1 MCTESHIYGRSIS
14 VKDIL
19 NLIKNKSKFYSIGN
33 ISEENIKEAELILN
47 IRFASDYRMI
57 IKEYGAVTFSGHEL
71 TGICNSKR
79 LNVVDVTKEERKY
92 NKVPEDWYVI
102 EQANIDDIVIWQD
115 TNGAVYQTM
124 PNKKP
129 IKLCN
134 SLLEYI
140 DF

>member
-1 MCTESHIYGRSIS
+1 M
-14 VKDIL
+14 KDIL
-19 NLIKNKSKFYSIGN
+19 NFIKNKSKFYSIGN

-115 TNGAVYQTM
+115 TSGAVYQTM

>member
-1 MCTESHIYGRSIS
+1 M
-14 VKDIL
+14 KDIL

-115 TNGAVYQTM
+115 TNGVVYQTM

-129 IKLCN
+129 IKLCD

>member
-1 MCTESHIYGRSIS
+1 M
-14 VKDIL
+14 KDIL

-47 IRFASDYRMI
+47 VRFASDYRMI

-115 TNGAVYQTM
+115 TNGVVYQTM

>member
-1 MCTESHIYGRSIS
+1 M
-14 VKDIL
+14 KDIL

-47 IRFASDYRMI
+47 IRFPSDYRMI

-115 TNGAVYQTM
+115 TNGVVYQTM

>member
-1 MCTESHIYGRSIS
+1 M
-14 VKDIL
+14 KDIL

-115 TNGAVYQTM
+115 TNGVVYQTM

-134 SLLEYI
+134 SLFAYI

>member
-1 MCTESHIYGRSIS
+1 M
-14 VKDIL
+14 KDIL

-79 LNVVDVTKEERKY
+79 LNVVDATKEERKY

-115 TNGAVYQTM
+115 TSGAVYQTM

>member
-1 MCTESHIYGRSIS
+1 M
-14 VKDIL
+14 KDIL

-102 EQANIDDIVIWQD
+102 EQANIEDIVIWQD
-115 TNGAVYQTM
+115 TNGVVYQTM

>member
-1 MCTESHIYGRSIS
+1 M
-14 VKDIL
+14 KDIL

-102 EQANIDDIVIWQD
+102 EQANIDDILIWQD

>member
-1 MCTESHIYGRSIS
+1 

-115 TNGAVYQTM
+115 TNGVVYQTM

-140 DF
+140 DY

>member
-1 MCTESHIYGRSIS
+1 
-14 VKDIL
+14 
-19 NLIKNKSKFYSIGN
+19 
-33 ISEENIKEAELILN
+33 
-47 IRFASDYRMI
+47 MI

>member
-1 MCTESHIYGRSIS
+1 M
-14 VKDIL
+14 KDIL

-57 IKEYGAVTFSGHEL
+57 IKEYGAVSFSGHEL

-115 TNGAVYQTM
+115 TNGVVYQTM

>member
-1 MCTESHIYGRSIS
+1 M
-14 VKDIL
+14 KDIL

-47 IRFASDYRMI
+47 IKFASDYRMI

-115 TNGAVYQTM
+115 TNGVVYQTM

>member
-1 MCTESHIYGRSIS
+1 M
-14 VKDIL
+14 KDIL

-115 TNGAVYQTM
+115 TNGVVFQTM

-134 SLLEYI
+134 SLFAYI

>member
-1 MCTESHIYGRSIS
+1 M
-14 VKDIL
+14 KDIL

-115 TNGAVYQTM
+115 TNGVVYQTM

>member
-1 MCTESHIYGRSIS
+1 

-115 TNGAVYQTM
+115 TNGVVYQTM

>member
-1 MCTESHIYGRSIS
+1 M
-14 VKDIL
+14 KDIL

-92 NKVPEDWYVI
+92 NEVPEDWYVI

-115 TNGAVYQTM
+115 TNGVVYQTM
-124 PNKKP
+124 PNKRP

>member
-1 MCTESHIYGRSIS
+1 M
-14 VKDIL
+14 KDIL

-47 IRFASDYRMI
+47 IKFASDYRMI

>member
-1 MCTESHIYGRSIS
+1 M
-14 VKDIL
+14 KDIL

-115 TNGAVYQTM
+115 TNGVVYQTM
-124 PNKKP
+124 QNKKP

>member
-1 MCTESHIYGRSIS
+1 M
-14 VKDIL
+14 KDIL

-33 ISEENIKEAELILN
+33 ISEKNIKEAELILN

-115 TNGAVYQTM
+115 TNGVVYQTM

>member
-1 MCTESHIYGRSIS
+1 M
-14 VKDIL
+14 KDIL

-115 TNGAVYQTM
+115 TSGAVYQTM

>member
-1 MCTESHIYGRSIS
+1 

>member
-1 MCTESHIYGRSIS
+1 M
-14 VKDIL
+14 KDIL
-19 NLIKNKSKFYSIGN
+19 NLIKNKSKFYSIG
-33 ISEENIKEAELILN
+33 NIKEAELILN

-115 TNGAVYQTM
+115 TNGVVYQTM

>member
-1 MCTESHIYGRSIS
+1 M
-14 VKDIL
+14 KDIL

>member
-1 MCTESHIYGRSIS
+1 M
-14 VKDIL
+14 KDIL

-115 TNGAVYQTM
+115 TNGVVYQTM

-140 DF
+140 DY

>member
-1 MCTESHIYGRSIS
+1 M
-14 VKDIL
+14 KDIL

-140 DF
+140 DC

>member
-1 MCTESHIYGRSIS
+1 M
-14 VKDIL
+14 KDIL

-47 IRFASDYRMI
+47 IRFASDYRMM

-115 TNGAVYQTM
+115 TNGVVYQTM

>member
-1 MCTESHIYGRSIS
+1 M
-14 VKDIL
+14 KDIL

-57 IKEYGAVTFSGHEL
+57 MKEYGAVTFSGHEL